1 MDENWFYLDPAQPPE
16 SRRVGPLSRKQM
28 EELAALGTLAADF
41 LVWYPGLTT
50 WIPWKEAAPEFAGN
64 APQVEIPVVEIAP
77 TQTGTRLASPVYA
90 PFGIRLAALLIDLM
104 ILSVAN
110 ALLILIYL
118 FLFQIPQ
125 EMLQNS
131 LLINI
136 PGLVLDACY
145 QVYFLSQFGGTPGKM
160 LLGLKVVT
168 PEGDGLTVL
177 HAFGRYIAFW
187 LSALTLGIGFL
198 IVLFDPQRRA
208 LHDHLAGTRVQFF
221 RNFRP

>member
-1 MDENWFYLDPAQPPE
+1 
-16 SRRVGPLSRKQM
+16 
-28 EELAALGTLAADF
+28 
-41 LVWYPGLTT
+41 
-50 WIPWKEAAPEFAGN
+50 
-64 APQVEIPVVEIAP
+64 
-77 TQTGTRLASPVYA
+77 VYA

-125 EMLQNS
+125 EMLQDS

-160 LLGLKVVT
+160 FLGLKVVT
-168 PEGDGLTVL
+168 PEGDGLTVF

-221 RNFRP
+221 RNFKP